1 MKTTNSNPL
10 SLTSHLQDLAD
21 LTKERDKLDELALEI
36 TFARMNQQDIDRLGE
51 ISNKINRLKLF
62 LIEQITTL

>member
-1 MKTTNSNPL
+1 MKTINSNPL
-10 SLTSHLQDLAD
+10 LLTSHLQDLAD
-21 LTKERDKLDELALEI
+21 LTEERDRLDELALEI

-62 LIEQITTL
+62 LIKQITTL